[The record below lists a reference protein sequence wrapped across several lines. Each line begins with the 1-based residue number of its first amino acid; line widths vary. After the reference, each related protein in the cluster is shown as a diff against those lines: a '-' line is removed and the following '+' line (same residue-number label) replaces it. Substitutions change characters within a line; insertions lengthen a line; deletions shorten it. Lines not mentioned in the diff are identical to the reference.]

1 MTNIS
6 RRRFLRSTLLSFLGL
21 MTTGSFKHLRGQ
33 SSNRGSEIVPPT
45 HRRRVFADL
54 HVHSTLDD
62 WNLLSPPAVESPFLA
77 KLAARFF
84 NQTRVDWKRLHKAGV
99 DLVCEAHYN
108 VMDEVLSMPTDP
120 YPEAPQNTI
129 RMMDLLEREL
139 AGPSAPY
146 ARLAKNTKELR
157 DLLDV
162 RPGNPDFRVAVI
174 HTVEGGHSLGGSLE
188 PLELYAD
195 RGVAMMTI
203 THFFN
208 KGIASSANPLP
219 FFPDSNSSWPNQGL
233 SELGAEIIME
243 MERLGMI
250 VDVIHATSA
259 AIQDVFKV
267 STKPLVA
274 THSSARTLGDHPYSL
289 YDEHIQEI
297 AHRGGMVGIILYP
310 YVLSNYGS
318 LNKAKE
324 FGSLQDVVRT
334 IRYVTK
340 ICGTHKHVGIGS
352 DFSGYI
358 TGPKEM
364 SDLSEIGK
372 LRQMLFQEFDND
384 EDVVEDIM
392 ANNAIEFL
400 LKNWRTGL

>member
-1 MTNIS
+1 MTKIS
-6 RRRFLRSTLLSFLGL
+6 RRQFLHSALLSWAGV
-21 MTTGSFKHLRGQ
+21 MATGFFKCVCGGSL
-33 SSNRGSEIVPPT
+33 NRGSDVSQRAR
-45 HRRRVFADL
+45 RRRVLADL

-77 KLAARFF
+77 KIAAKLF
-84 NQTRVDWKRLHKAGV
+84 NKTRIDWKRIHEAGI

-120 YPEAPQNTI
+120 FPEAPQNTI
-129 RMMDLLEREL
+129 RMLDLLEAEL
-139 AGPSAPY
+139 AGPAAPY
-146 ARLAKNTKELR
+146 ARLTRNHKELKTV
-157 DLLDV
+157 LDV
-162 RPGNPDFRVAVI
+162 SKGDPDFRVAVVQ
-174 HTVEGGHSLGGSLE
+174 TVEGGHSLGGRIE
-188 PLELYAD
+188 PLESFAE

-208 KGIASSANPLP
+208 KGIASSANALP

-233 SELGAEIIME
+233 SEFGAEIIKE

-267 STKPLVA
+267 STKPLMA
-274 THSSARTLGDHPYSL
+274 THSSVKTLGDHPYSL

-297 AHRGGMVGIILYP
+297 AHRGGMVGVILYP
-310 YVLSNYGS
+310 YVLSNYSS
-318 LNKAKE
+318 LDKAKE
-324 FGSLQDVVRT
+324 FGSLRDVVRS
-334 IRYVTK
+334 IRYITK

-358 TGPKEM
+358 TGPREM
-364 SDLSEIGK
+364 SHLSEIDK
-372 LRQMLFQEFDND
+372 LRQMLLQEFGGD
-384 EDVVEDIM
+384 EDVVDDIM
-392 ANNAIEFL
+392 ANNVIEFL